1 MDKVK
6 WAAKIA
12 TANEFIEKWDNTY
25 TQQLGTNMKGVKPSK
40 GQWQKLALAR
50 ALYKDSPIIILDEPT
65 ASIDALSSKK
75 IFQNLSEIDKEKTL
89 ILISHNMTDIV
100 NFADRIIVFDKG
112 RIVGDDTHEELLKSS
127 PVYKDLYESESR

>member
-1 MDKVK
+1 
-6 WAAKIA
+6 
-12 TANEFIEKWDNTY
+12 
-25 TQQLGTNMKGVKPSK
+25 MKGVKPSK

-50 ALYKDSPIIILDEPT
+50 TFYKDSPVIILDEPT

-75 IFQNLSEIDKEKTL
+75 IFQNLAQIDKEKTL

-112 RIVGDDTHEELLKSS
+112 RIVGDGTHEDLLKSS
-127 PVYKDLYESESR
+127 PIYKELYESESR